1 MIDFAEGL
9 KDRKEVL
16 EDLRSFL
23 QFEKELISDG
33 FYTELDFDQEVLKSA
48 LKLMELH
55 KSEWK
60 HWAAPSGVAPIILFK
75 R

>member
-55 KSEWK
+55 KSE
-60 HWAAPSGVAPIILFK
+60 
-75 R
+75 